1 MPAFRSFRWKS
12 GCRRIVAFCLPV
24 APSVSLQLLQFP
36 TSHLPILGFLPPP
49 PSFLL
54 TSLCFHCPLL
64 FFLLAASGIPCLP
77 AVCMRQSA
85 WPRHSSSSDAV
96 ALQRDEGSVPHCCS
110 LTASLPRSLGS
121 LTSNTAANSVHI
133 TYGDGVVS

>member
-12 GCRRIVAFCLPV
+12 GCRRMVAFCLPV
-24 APSVSLQLLQFP
+24 PPSVSLQLLQFP
-36 TSHLPILGFLPPP
+36 TSHPHLRLPSPPRLSSSP
-49 PSFLL
+49 LSVS
-54 TSLCFHCPLL
+54 TAPLL

-96 ALQRDEGSVPHCCS
+96 ALQRDEGSVPRCCS

-133 TYGDGVVS
+133 TY

>member
-12 GCRRIVAFCLPV
+12 GCRRMVAFCLPV
-24 APSVSLQLLQFP
+24 PPSVSLQLLQFP
-36 TSHLPILGFLPPP
+36 TSHPHLRLPSPPVFPPHLSLFPLPP
-49 PSFLL
+49 S
-54 TSLCFHCPLL
+54 L

-96 ALQRDEGSVPHCCS
+96 ALQRDEGSVPRCCS

-133 TYGDGVVS
+133 TY